1 MTLPATHWTAGS
13 RNGQCVTPNVHIYP
27 VPTRAG
33 VARFLAENKD
43 ESVQLAVVGELMPP
57 ESRKSWGR
65 AAIRSSRTVTTL
77 CSSCTDHHE

>member
-1 MTLPATHWTAGS
+1 VTLPATHWTAGS

-43 ESVQLAVVGELMPP
+43 ESVQLAVVGGADAPRIAQIVGP
-57 ESRKSWGR
+57 
-65 AAIRSSRTVTTL
+65 RSHPLVTHGDNSVL
-77 CSSCTDHHE
+77 IVH